1 MVGEGRQVRH
11 QDLRHLSSAGAG
23 GADVRR
29 GAALH
34 PLPLHVPDVRGGGPA
49 GGGQAVRAAL
59 EALPAEGRGRVPP
72 AAQVQR
78 VFQPGGGRC
87 EWDGGVVLHIA
98 LTVPPPL
105 PLTQRTDHTLYI
117 YIY

>member
-1 MVGEGRQVRH
+1 MPGRDPGVVGERRQVRP
-11 QDLRHLSSAGAG
+11 QDLRHLSDAGAG
-23 GADVRR
+23 CADGRR

-34 PLPLHVPDVRGGGPA
+34 PLPLHVPDVRGRGPA

-78 VFQPGGGRC
+78 VFQSGGG
-87 EWDGGVVLHIA
+87 
-98 LTVPPPL
+98 
-105 PLTQRTDHTLYI
+105 
-117 YIY
+117 